1 MSTKQPKFIVLEGRA
16 SATGKQNWAIWA
28 RAEGSF
34 NYSELVARVY
44 DVKWAEKVVALLN
57 RECDDD

>member
-1 MSTKQPKFIVLEGRA
+1 MSRQPKFIVLE
-16 SATGKQNWAIWA
+16 SKSTTGKLSWAIHA
-28 RAEGSF
+28 RPEESY

-44 DVKWAEKVVALLN
+44 DAKWAEKLVALLN